1 MCCAACLCVW
11 AGLLMW
17 QHLYTHL
24 YVLEQLVS
32 NNLLWR
38 DVGYQKEVKLQFE
51 FHNGFCLFCRR
62 QPVHMLQFIR
72 QKSTCK
78 RVPLLQYTLCT
89 EAIVAILIEVFSA
102 FFLITAQHC
111 TLSYVVSSCTFSFLT
126 VTLSTRR
133 EHLTSTCVKCYP
145 AVFPFIPSLVW
156 LNSLRLL
163 SWSKQRLQVR
173 RPVNSDGTC
182 RRPNRPCSSAQAT
195 TRLDHVRMCVGTCVW
210 LSTVRS
216 NA

>member
-1 MCCAACLCVW
+1 MCGLACSCDSTC
-11 AGLLMW
+11 
-17 QHLYTHL
+17 THL

-72 QKSTCK
+72 LKSTCKRVHAKEYMQKSTCK
-78 RVPLLQYTLCT
+78 RVLLLQYTLCT

-111 TLSYVVSSCTFSFLT
+111 TLPYVVSSCTFSFLT

-133 EHLTSTCVKCYP
+133 EPLTFTCVTE
-145 AVFPFIPSLVW
+145 
-156 LNSLRLL
+156 L
-163 SWSKQRLQVR
+163 SS
-173 RPVNSDGTC
+173 P
-182 RRPNRPCSSAQAT
+182 
-195 TRLDHVRMCVGTCVW
+195 HMCD
-210 LSTVRS
+210 
-216 NA
+216 